1 MSKTLIIA
9 ISIYLILN
17 MSEGTKVEQ
26 NEISELKPGSL
37 EDTDV
42 NYTHFWILK

>member
-1 MSKTLIIA
+1 MKTLIIA

-17 MSEGTKVEQ
+17 LSDATKVEQ
-26 NEISELKPGSL
+26 NEIGELKPNSL

-42 NYTHFWILK
+42 SC